1 MEDEI
6 CVCGHKESMH
16 IIGRKD
22 GVSACMDCIEEG
34 LNNNLSECEGFTE
47 RQQFGLTCNNSE
59 VDEKVSHTTYYTL
72 IPGGNVR
79 VIFWKPLKK

>member
-47 RQQFGLTCNNSE
+47 RQ
-59 VDEKVSHTTYYTL
+59 
-72 IPGGNVR
+72 
-79 VIFWKPLKK
+79 